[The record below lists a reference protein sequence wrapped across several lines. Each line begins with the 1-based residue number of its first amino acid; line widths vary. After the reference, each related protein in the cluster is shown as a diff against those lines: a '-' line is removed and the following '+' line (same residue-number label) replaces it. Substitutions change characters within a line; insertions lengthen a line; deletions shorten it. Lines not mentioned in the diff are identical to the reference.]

1 MINFENVDFRYDGA
15 EEPVLSAL
23 TLRIPEGEMCLVI
36 GPSGSGK
43 TTLLRMINGLVPHFT
58 GGTVSGT
65 VSVAD
70 RSTAHHRP
78 RDLADLVGFVGQDP
92 FAGFVADTVEDELA
106 YAMESLGVPTDI
118 MRRRVEETLDL
129 LGLTALRRRALRGL
143 SGGEAQRVAIGAA
156 MTAHPRVLVLDEPT
170 SALDP
175 SAAEDVLASLQRLVH
190 DLGVT
195 VVLAEHRLERVA
207 QYADRVVLVPGGGR
221 PVIVGTPADVLRD
234 SALAPPVVALART
247 AGWSATPLSV
257 REARR
262 SAPQLREQLSAS
274 TDAETVATSRP
285 ERDHSSSAIELR
297 DVRVGYGR
305 REVLHGTSLTIDGGQ
320 VVALMGRN
328 GAGKSTLLS
337 AMAGLRTPFRGR
349 VRIAGSDPAVLAPH
363 DLVTT
368 VGLVPQQA
376 ADLLY
381 AESVDLECR
390 QTDRDAQL
398 APGTTAAV
406 LARIAPWVPK
416 SAHPADLSEG
426 SRLAVALSVV
436 LAPDPMVLLLD
447 EPTRGLDLSAKD
459 LLIQVLR
466 EAAERG
472 RTVVLATHD
481 VELVAEVAS
490 RTIVVADGEIV
501 ADGTTRRIVTSS
513 PMFAPQVSK
522 VLAPLELLTVR
533 EVESVLARTLATS
546 ERDGKD
552 QIS

>member
-1 MINFENVDFRYDGA
+1 M
-15 EEPVLSAL
+15 S
-23 TLRIPEGEMCLVI
+23 
-36 GPSGSGK
+36 
-43 TTLLRMINGLVPHFT
+43 
-58 GGTVSGT
+58 
-65 VSVAD
+65 
-70 RSTAHHRP
+70 
-78 RDLADLVGFVGQDP
+78 
-92 FAGFVADTVEDELA
+92 
-106 YAMESLGVPTDI
+106 
-118 MRRRVEETLDL
+118 
-129 LGLTALRRRALRGL
+129 
-143 SGGEAQRVAIGAA
+143 
-156 MTAHPRVLVLDEPT
+156 
-170 SALDP
+170 
-175 SAAEDVLASLQRLVH
+175 
-190 DLGVT
+190 
-195 VVLAEHRLERVA
+195 
-207 QYADRVVLVPGGGR
+207 
-221 PVIVGTPADVLRD
+221 
-234 SALAPPVVALART
+234 
-247 AGWSATPLSV
+247 
-257 REARR
+257 
-262 SAPQLREQLSAS
+262 
-274 TDAETVATSRP
+274 
-285 ERDHSSSAIELR
+285 
-297 DVRVGYGR
+297 
-305 REVLHGTSLTIDGGQ
+305 SLTIDGGQ

-349 VRIAGSDPAVLAPH
+349 VRIAGLDPAVLAPH

-436 LAPDPMVLLLD
+436 LAPDPTVLLLD